1 MADIQRHEFLPD
13 VKTFKEMGID
23 VDDSSVNFRGIAF
36 PKGVPQDII
45 DKCAEIFSKMFN
57 DPKIISKM
65 KASGSPR
72 RVMTRNQVITM
83 FQEREGYLGPL
94 LKKLKKQ

>member
-1 MADIQRHEFLPD
+1 
-13 VKTFKEMGID
+13 MGVD

-45 DKCAEIFSKMFN
+45 DKCAENLPKMFN
-57 DPKIISKM
+57 DKKVIDKM

-72 RVMTRNQVITM
+72 RVMTGSQVITM
-83 FQEREGYLGPL
+83 FRERESYLGPL
-94 LKKLKKQ
+94 LKELKKQ